1 MPKLLPRL
9 LHITRNLPPL
19 VGGMERLNW
28 HMADELALRYQVHIV
43 GPTGSAAQPP
53 GGSIV
58 DEVPLRPL
66 WRFLLV
72 ACWRAVSIAKHWKPD
87 VILAGSGLTAPI
99 AWLAARMCYARAV
112 VYLHG
117 LDIAA
122 RHPLYRLLWLPAIR
136 RMDGIVVNSSA
147 TRRMAIERGV
157 PESRIT
163 LVPPGV
169 AFPNDAGRGDGLPD
183 FRQVYGLGSG
193 PILLSVGRLTERK
206 GLREFVRD
214 VLPQVAA
221 KHPDVQLVIIGDAA
235 GDALAARSQ
244 TPESIRAVAT
254 SVGLGGQLHFLGVIT
269 DRLALSSAYHAASVH
284 VFPVREL
291 PGDPEG
297 FGMVA
302 IEAAAHGLP
311 TAAYATGGVVDA
323 VANGVSGRL
332 AAPGEAVALA
342 DGILNLLAG
351 PLPVEPMQTFAGQ
364 FAWPHFGE
372 RLRAAL
378 LCKSN

>member
-1 MPKLLPRL
+1 MPKLMPRL

-28 HMADELALRYQVHIV
+28 HMADELARAYQVRIV
-43 GPTGSAAQPP
+43 GPSGSATQAPH
-53 GGSIV
+53 GSV
-58 DEVPLRPL
+58 VCEVPLRPL

-72 ACWRAVSIAKHWKPD
+72 AAWRAVSIARRWKPD

-99 AWLAARMCYARAV
+99 VWLAARVCDARAV

-117 LDIAA
+117 LDIAI
-122 RHPLYRLLWLPAIR
+122 RHPLYGLFWLPAIR
-136 RMDGIVVNSSA
+136 RMDGIVVNSTA
-147 TRRMAIERGV
+147 TRRMAIARDV

-169 AFPNDAGRGDGLPD
+169 ALPDDAGQDDRLPD
-183 FRQVYGLGSG
+183 FRQAYGLGSG

-214 VLPQVAA
+214 VFPQVAA
-221 KHPDVQLVIIGDAA
+221 KHPDVQLVVIGDAA
-235 GDALAARSQ
+235 GNALAARSQ
-244 TPESIRAVAT
+244 TPDSIRAVANLA
-254 SVGLGGQLHFLGVIT
+254 GLGRQLHFLGIIT
-269 DRLALSSAYHAASVH
+269 DRLALSAAYCAASVH

-311 TAAYATGGVVDA
+311 TAAYATGGIVDA
-323 VANGVSGRL
+323 VADGVSGRL
-332 AAPGEAVALA
+332 ATPGAANVLT
-342 DGILNLLAG
+342 DGILDLLAA

-364 FAWPHFGE
+364 FAWPRFGE

-378 LCKSN
+378 LCTGK

>member
-19 VGGMERLNW
+19 VGGMEGLNW
-28 HMADELALRYQVHIV
+28 HMADQLGGAFQVHIV
-43 GPTGSAAQPP
+43 GPSGSASQPP
-53 GGSIV
+53 RGSIV
-58 DEVPLRPL
+58 DEVPLSPL
-66 WRFLLV
+66 WRFLLLSV
-72 ACWRAVSIAKHWKPD
+72 WRALDIARRRKPQ

-99 AWLAARMCYARAV
+99 AWLAARLCDARTV

-117 LDIAA
+117 LDIAV
-122 RHPLYRLLWLPAIR
+122 RHPFYSLFWLPAIR
-136 RMDGIVVNSSA
+136 RMGCVVVNSSA

-157 PESRIT
+157 PHRRII

-169 AFPNDAGRGDGLPD
+169 ALPNEKQRGEGLPD
-183 FRQVYGLGSG
+183 FRETYGLGSG

-206 GLREFVRD
+206 GLLEFVRD
-214 VLPQVAA
+214 VLPLVAA
-221 KHPDVQLVIIGDAA
+221 KYPDVQLVVIGDSAN
-235 GDALAARSQ
+235 DALAARSQ
-244 TPESIRAVAT
+244 TPASIRAAAH
-254 SVGLGGQLHFLGVIT
+254 SAGLGGCLHFLGVIV
-269 DRLALSSAYHAASVH
+269 DRLALSSAYRAASVH

-311 TAAYATGGVVDA
+311 TASYATGGVVDS
-323 VANGVSGRL
+323 VSEGISGRL
-332 AAPGEAVALA
+332 VAPGNAAALA
-342 DGILNLLAG
+342 SGILDLLVT
-351 PLPVEPMQTFAGQ
+351 PLPCEPMQAFAEQ

-378 LCKSN
+378 LCRDK

>member
-1 MPKLLPRL
+1 MPRL

-28 HMADELALRYQVHIV
+28 HMADELAHAYQVRIV
-43 GPTGSAAQPP
+43 GPSGSATQPP
-53 GGSIV
+53 SGSVV

-72 ACWRAVSIAKHWKPD
+72 AAWWAVSIARRWKPD
-87 VILAGSGLTAPI
+87 VILAGSGLTAPV
-99 AWLAARMCYARAV
+99 AWLAACVCDARAV

-117 LDIAA
+117 LDIAV
-122 RHPLYRLLWLPAIR
+122 RHPFYRLFWLPAIR

-169 AFPNDAGRGDGLPD
+169 ALPDNVGRDDGLPN
-183 FRQVYGLGSG
+183 FRQAYGLGSG

-221 KHPDVQLVIIGDAA
+221 KHPDVQLVVIGDVA

-244 TPESIRAVAT
+244 TMDSIRAVANLA
-254 SVGLGGQLHFLGVIT
+254 GLGRQLHFIGVIT
-269 DRLALSSAYHAASVH
+269 DRLALSSAYRSASVH

-291 PGDPEG
+291 AGDPEG

-323 VANGVSGRL
+323 VADGVSGCL
-332 AAPGEAVALA
+332 AAPGEAAVLA
-342 DGILNLLAG
+342 DGILNLLAA

-364 FAWPHFGE
+364 FAWAHFGE
-372 RLRAAL
+372 RLRATL
-378 LCKSN
+378 LCKGN